1 MMMFAD
7 IIKYVE
13 EKEYQLAVD
22 ALPPLLKNEDEKIV
36 AKAHHI
42 LGYINTRHDYTEKS
56 DYQAKRHLRFNLNSN
71 YPHPYGY
78 VLYSQVEEDSNVA
91 LNYLEKGVARFPQDA
106 RILLEY
112 FRLVPNKNAVI
123 QIVKER
129 NVNDARL
136 LSAVIDY
143 LVSVNQWNDVC
154 HFAVQ
159 LENGNNLCESEQNYL
174 DLIKAYADLFSDSPD
189 YSEAQRLLEKVIRT
203 DTDNNLAYS
212 HYLGIIYA
220 NLKLGRVLEATEF
233 FDRIPVSNAVTD
245 LDEWAQP
252 LWISISF
259 ETLYPIIFK
268 SILSTFAQDSSRKV
282 KANVLYCLYL
292 YSPSESYDIHRY
304 KKSDVATLTRYLKT
318 DFNKKIAVAV
328 YRMRCHFKQFEDAYD
343 ILWEFLV
350 RHQDPEESEIYFS
363 ETLENMSDDE
373 VCRIARKTIEYLEND
388 EWTPKQFVPSVFG
401 TLVERLHD
409 IKQYDLNRG
418 LAEYLPLADI
428 LKSGH
433 AFECA
438 YAYAEKEQ
446 PRATDIYEA
455 IVKREPN
462 NSSAINNLGVR
473 YEHAGDLYKALDCY
487 ERAVTLAPN
496 EKIHQNNL
504 TRIKNLIYE
513 KTEEEVCAIS
523 DAISVESLENIG
535 YTDEFCRKLFLIH
548 DNEMR
553 DILQRDLRE
562 CAIAVVAGQ
571 DKAATIMC
579 GSIIEALLMLK
590 IKERGISKYDVSAV
604 SKGKTNHPVS
614 EMSLNELLY
623 IADIENILD
632 KNGYHLGHYIRDYRN
647 VVHPAKEIR
656 MSEEVNHENV
666 ITMWAVLKRLVSDLY
681 T

>member
-1 MMMFAD
+1 MYVILKMCYENREGLGAVFTD
-7 IIKYVE
+7 IIRHVD
-13 EKEYQLAVD
+13 EKKYQLAVD
-22 ALPPLLKNEDEKIV
+22 SLIPLLNEKDEKVV
-36 AKAHHI
+36 ARAHHI

-112 FRLVPNKNAVI
+112 FRLAPNKNAVI

-136 LSAVIDY
+136 ISAVIDY

-174 DLIKAYADLFSDSPD
+174 DLIKAYAGLFSDSPN

-220 NLKLGRVLEATEF
+220 NLKLGRVLDATEF

-304 KKSDVATLTRYLKT
+304 KKSDAATLTRYLKT
-318 DFNKKIAVAV
+318 SFDKKIAVAV
-328 YRMRCHFKQFEDAYD
+328 YHMRCHFKQFEDAYD

-350 RHQDPEESEIYFS
+350 RYQNPEESEIYFS
-363 ETLENMSDDE
+363 ETLENMSDEE
-373 VCRIARKTIEYLEND
+373 VCRIERKTIEHLEND
-388 EWTPKQFVPSVFG
+388 EWTPNQFVPSV
-401 TLVERLHD
+401 L
-409 IKQYDLNRG
+409 
-418 LAEYLPLADI
+418 
-428 LKSGH
+428 
-433 AFECA
+433 
-438 YAYAEKEQ
+438 
-446 PRATDIYEA
+446 
-455 IVKREPN
+455 
-462 NSSAINNLGVR
+462 
-473 YEHAGDLYKALDCY
+473 
-487 ERAVTLAPN
+487 
-496 EKIHQNNL
+496 
-504 TRIKNLIYE
+504 
-513 KTEEEVCAIS
+513 
-523 DAISVESLENIG
+523 
-535 YTDEFCRKLFLIH
+535 
-548 DNEMR
+548 
-553 DILQRDLRE
+553 
-562 CAIAVVAGQ
+562 
-571 DKAATIMC
+571 
-579 GSIIEALLMLK
+579 ALLLNDCT
-590 IKERGISKYDVSAV
+590 ISNN
-604 SKGKTNHPVS
+604 T
-614 EMSLNELLY
+614 
-623 IADIENILD
+623 I
-632 KNGYHLGHYIRDYRN
+632 
-647 VVHPAKEIR
+647 
-656 MSEEVNHENV
+656 
-666 ITMWAVLKRLVSDLY
+666 
-681 T
+681 

>member
-1 MMMFAD
+1 MACFIRVRSKTLRISRALEKFSSLLRKT
-7 IIKYVE
+7 IFKYVE

-22 ALPPLLKNEDEKIV
+22 ALTPLLKNEDEKIV

-112 FRLVPNKNAVI
+112 FRLAPNKNAVI

-174 DLIKAYADLFSDSPD
+174 DLIKAYAGLFSDSPD

-318 DFNKKIAVAV
+318 DFNKK
-328 YRMRCHFKQFEDAYD
+328 MQ
-343 ILWEFLV
+343 
-350 RHQDPEESEIYFS
+350 
-363 ETLENMSDDE
+363 
-373 VCRIARKTIEYLEND
+373 
-388 EWTPKQFVPSVFG
+388 
-401 TLVERLHD
+401 
-409 IKQYDLNRG
+409 
-418 LAEYLPLADI
+418 
-428 LKSGH
+428 
-433 AFECA
+433 
-438 YAYAEKEQ
+438 
-446 PRATDIYEA
+446 
-455 IVKREPN
+455 
-462 NSSAINNLGVR
+462 
-473 YEHAGDLYKALDCY
+473 
-487 ERAVTLAPN
+487 
-496 EKIHQNNL
+496 
-504 TRIKNLIYE
+504 
-513 KTEEEVCAIS
+513 
-523 DAISVESLENIG
+523 
-535 YTDEFCRKLFLIH
+535 
-548 DNEMR
+548 
-553 DILQRDLRE
+553 
-562 CAIAVVAGQ
+562 
-571 DKAATIMC
+571 
-579 GSIIEALLMLK
+579 
-590 IKERGISKYDVSAV
+590 
-604 SKGKTNHPVS
+604 
-614 EMSLNELLY
+614 
-623 IADIENILD
+623 
-632 KNGYHLGHYIRDYRN
+632 
-647 VVHPAKEIR
+647 
-656 MSEEVNHENV
+656 
-666 ITMWAVLKRLVSDLY
+666 
-681 T
+681 

>member
-1 MMMFAD
+1 MMFAD

-22 ALPPLLKNEDEKIV
+22 ALTPLLKNEDEKIV

-112 FRLVPNKNAVI
+112 FRLAPNKNAVI

-174 DLIKAYADLFSDSPD
+174 DLIKAYAGLFSDSPD

-304 KKSDVATLTRYLKT
+304 KKSDAATLTRYLKT

-388 EWTPKQFVPSVFG
+388 EWAPKQFVPSVFG

-473 YEHAGDLYKALDCY
+473 YEHAGALYKALDCY

-553 DILQRDLRE
+553 DNSLY
-562 CAIAVVAGQ
+562 
-571 DKAATIMC
+571 
-579 GSIIEALLMLK
+579 AL
-590 IKERGISKYDVSAV
+590 
-604 SKGKTNHPVS
+604 
-614 EMSLNELLY
+614 
-623 IADIENILD
+623 
-632 KNGYHLGHYIRDYRN
+632 
-647 VVHPAKEIR
+647 
-656 MSEEVNHENV
+656 
-666 ITMWAVLKRLVSDLY
+666 
-681 T
+681 

>member
-1 MMMFAD
+1 MMIAD

-22 ALPPLLKNEDEKIV
+22 ALTPLLKNEDEKIV

-112 FRLVPNKNAVI
+112 FRLAPNKNAVI

-174 DLIKAYADLFSDSPD
+174 DLIKAYAGLFSDSPD

-388 EWTPKQFVPSVFG
+388 EWAPKQFVPSVFG

-438 YAYAEKEQ
+438 YAYAEKEE
-446 PRATDIYEA
+446 PRATDIYE
-455 IVKREPN
+455 
-462 NSSAINNLGVR
+462 
-473 YEHAGDLYKALDCY
+473 
-487 ERAVTLAPN
+487 
-496 EKIHQNNL
+496 
-504 TRIKNLIYE
+504 
-513 KTEEEVCAIS
+513 
-523 DAISVESLENIG
+523 
-535 YTDEFCRKLFLIH
+535 
-548 DNEMR
+548 
-553 DILQRDLRE
+553 
-562 CAIAVVAGQ
+562 
-571 DKAATIMC
+571 
-579 GSIIEALLMLK
+579 
-590 IKERGISKYDVSAV
+590 
-604 SKGKTNHPVS
+604 
-614 EMSLNELLY
+614 
-623 IADIENILD
+623 
-632 KNGYHLGHYIRDYRN
+632 
-647 VVHPAKEIR
+647 
-656 MSEEVNHENV
+656 
-666 ITMWAVLKRLVSDLY
+666 RL
-681 T
+681 

>member
-1 MMMFAD
+1 MMFAD

-22 ALPPLLKNEDEKIV
+22 ALTPLLKNEDEKIV

-112 FRLVPNKNAVI
+112 FRLAPNKNAVI

-174 DLIKAYADLFSDSPD
+174 DLIKAYAGLFSDSPD

-233 FDRIPVSNAVTD
+233 FDRIPASNAVTD

-388 EWTPKQFVPSVFG
+388 EWAPKQFVPSVFG

-455 IVKREPN
+455 IVKRDPN

-487 ERAVTLAPN
+487 ERVVTLAPN
-496 EKIHQNNL
+496 DKIHQNNL

-513 KTEEEVCAIS
+513 KTEEVCAIS

-535 YTDEFCRKLFLIH
+535 YTDEFQRKLFLIH

-571 DKAATIMC
+571 DKTATIMC

-604 SKGKTNHPVS
+604 SKGKTSHPVS

>member
-22 ALPPLLKNEDEKIV
+22 ALTPLLKNDDEKIV

-112 FRLVPNKNAVI
+112 FRLAPNKNAVI

-136 LSAVIDY
+136 ISAVIDY

-174 DLIKAYADLFSDSPD
+174 DLIKAYAGLFSDSPD

-388 EWTPKQFVPSVFG
+388 EWAPKQFVPSVFG

-446 PRATDIYEA
+446 PRAMDIYEA

-504 TRIKNLIYE
+504 TRIKSLIYE